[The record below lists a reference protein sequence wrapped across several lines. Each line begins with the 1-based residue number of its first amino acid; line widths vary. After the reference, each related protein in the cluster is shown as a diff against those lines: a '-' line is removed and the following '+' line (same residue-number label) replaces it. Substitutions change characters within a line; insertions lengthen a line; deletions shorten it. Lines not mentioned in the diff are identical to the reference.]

1 MEFVSQSLSLFH
13 KGGPVMYLL
22 LLCSLAVV
30 AIAVERFMYYKNNT
44 IDTQVFACKLRP
56 LLERQRLQDAIQLCE
71 QQPSVI
77 SKIALEGLQ
86 SSQYGGNVAG
96 ALEAAAML
104 AAARLREYFNYL
116 SAIVTLA
123 PLFGLLGTVIG
134 MISSFSVFHIQ
145 SGQPTAI
152 TGGVGEALVATAA
165 GLSVAALALIVHTYF
180 SHRLDKQIT
189 DMEQTCALVANTL
202 SQKRNSRRDNH
213 EIA

>member
-1 MEFVSQSLSLFH
+1 MDFLSQSLGLFH

-30 AIAVERFMYYKNNT
+30 AIAVERFIYYQNNA
-44 IDTQVFACKLRP
+44 IDAQVFATKLRP
-56 LLERQRLQDAIQLCE
+56 LLERQRLPEAIQLCE
-71 QQPSVI
+71 QTPAVI
-77 SKIALEGLQ
+77 SQIASEGLHSYQ
-86 SSQYGGNVAG
+86 HGGNVAG
-96 ALEAAAML
+96 TLEAAAML
-104 AAARLREYFNYL
+104 AAARLREYFNYF

-134 MISSFSVFHIQ
+134 MISSFSVFHVQ
-145 SGQPTAI
+145 SGQPMAI

-189 DMEQTCALVANTL
+189 DMEQICALVANVL
-202 SQKRNSRRDNH
+202 SQKRGSRRETH

>member
-1 MEFVSQSLSLFH
+1 MDFLSQSIGLFH

-30 AIAVERFMYYKNNT
+30 AIAAERFMYYKSNT
-44 IDTQVFACKLRP
+44 IDAQAFACKLRP
-56 LLERQRLQDAIQLCE
+56 LLERQRLQDAVQMCE

-77 SKIALEGLQ
+77 SRIALEGLQ
-86 SSQYGGNVAG
+86 SFLHGGNVTG
-96 ALEAAAML
+96 VLEAAAML

-134 MISSFSVFHIQ
+134 MISSFSVFQIQ
-145 SGQPTAI
+145 SGQPMAI

-189 DMEQTCALVANTL
+189 DMEQICALVANTL
-202 SQKRNSRRDNH
+202 SPKRNSRRDNH

>member
-1 MEFVSQSLSLFH
+1 MDFLSQSLGLFH

-30 AIAVERFMYYKNNT
+30 AIAVERFIYYQNNA
-44 IDTQVFACKLRP
+44 IDAQAFAAKLRP
-56 LLERQRLQDAIQLCE
+56 LLERQRLPEAIQLCE
-71 QQPSVI
+71 QTPSVI
-77 SKIALEGLQ
+77 SQIAGEGLHSYQ
-86 SSQYGGNVAG
+86 HGGNVAG
-96 ALEAAAML
+96 TLEAAAML

-134 MISSFSVFHIQ
+134 MISSFSVFHVQ
-145 SGQPTAI
+145 SSQPMAI

-180 SHRLDKQIT
+180 SHRLDKQVT
-189 DMEQTCALVANTL
+189 DMEQICALVANVL
-202 SQKRNSRRDNH
+202 SQKRSSRRETH

>member
-44 IDTQVFACKLRP
+44 IDNQVFACKLRP

-77 SKIALEGLQ
+77 SGIALEGLQ

-96 ALEAAAML
+96 VLEAAAML

-180 SHRLDKQIT
+180 SHRLDKQIS
-189 DMEQTCALVANTL
+189 DMEQICALVANTL

>member
-1 MEFVSQSLSLFH
+1 MDFLSQSLGLFH

-30 AIAVERFMYYKNNT
+30 AIAVERFIYYQNNA
-44 IDTQVFACKLRP
+44 IDAQAFAAKLRP
-56 LLERQRLQDAIQLCE
+56 LLERQRLPEAIQLCE
-71 QQPSVI
+71 QTPSVI
-77 SKIALEGLQ
+77 SQIAGEGLHSYQ
-86 SSQYGGNVAG
+86 HGGNVTG
-96 ALEAAAML
+96 TLEAAAML

-134 MISSFSVFHIQ
+134 MISSFSVFHVQ
-145 SGQPTAI
+145 SGQPMAI

-180 SHRLDKQIT
+180 SHRLDKQVT
-189 DMEQTCALVANTL
+189 DMEQICALVANVL
-202 SQKRNSRRDNH
+202 SQKRSSRRETH